1 MSISLPNYTKKL
13 LIILFFFL
21 YVSCDKKVSFKDK
34 KIEVV
39 RFEKLFYN
47 SDSADLNQIKNK
59 YPFFFPDSYP
69 DSVWLNR
76 LQDPIQRE
84 IFNEITTQYDSV
96 IFLETGLFKFFKRH
110 KELVDKF
117 TTPKVITVNTDID
130 YRNKVILAD
139 SLLLIGL
146 DNYLGPNHKFYDGI
160 PEYIKEDFTIPGIFS
175 DVAEKYAYANIP
187 RIEFYTFLDKII
199 YYGKVLYYK
208 DFTLDIEDR
217 YKIGYSKVK
226 MKWAKENE
234 YFVWTYFI
242 ENNILFNPDNNLE
255 SRFINDSPFSR
266 FYLEIDNESSEMIG
280 KYIGWQIVKSY
291 MKNNETSLKN
301 MLNKSPID
309 IYNNSKY
316 KPQKK

>member
-1 MSISLPNYTKKL
+1 MSISLPNHTKKIL
-13 LIILFFFL
+13 MILFFFVC
-21 YVSCDKKVSFKDK
+21 VSCDKKVSFKDNR
-34 KIEVV
+34 IEVV

-76 LQDPIQRE
+76 LQDPIQLE

-96 IFLETGLFKFFKRH
+96 IFLEKGLFKFFKRH

-117 TTPKVITVNTDID
+117 ITPKVITINTDID

>member
-13 LIILFFFL
+13 LIILFFFV

-76 LQDPIQRE
+76 LQDPIQLG

-96 IFLETGLFKFFKRH
+96 IFLETGLFKFFKSH
-110 KELVDKF
+110 IELVDKF
-117 TTPKVITVNTDID
+117 ITPQVITVNTDID
-130 YRNKVILAD
+130 YKNKVILTD

-175 DVAEKYAYANIP
+175 DVAEKFAFSNIP

-291 MKNNETSLKN
+291 MKNNDTSLKN